1 MQKVHEPRA
10 SLGEQVS
17 QHEMAGDAV
26 MAVTAVTGAFL
37 PPCPLSDQLFV
48 FCKTPTHYS
57 AYFNVN
63 MDEVIDECY

>member
-26 MAVTAVTGAFL
+26 MAVMAVTGAFL
-37 PPCPLSDQLFV
+37 PPCPLSDQL
-48 FCKTPTHYS
+48 S
-57 AYFNVN
+57 
-63 MDEVIDECY
+63 VIL